1 VKVAR
6 SCLPG
11 GGRWAIPFAVCSR
24 AIDYAQDL
32 LDAPTA
38 AGLIKRA
45 EVDAGV
51 RESATTG
58 EAQHTKHLEREVKEL
73 RRANEILKLASAF
86 LCPTGA
92 GPSRRSGGSSS
103 SSIAPTLVVE
113 PTCKVFQV
121 GLWGCQRHALLREPN
136 CSWETA

>member
-1 VKVAR
+1 V
-6 SCLPG
+6 G
-11 GGRWAIPFAVCSR
+11 SR

-73 RRANEILKLASAF
+73 RRANEILSWRALFCAQPEPGRRVGPEEVRRQASPH
-86 LCPTGA
+86 LWWS
-92 GPSRRSGGSSS
+92 SRPAKYSR
-103 SSIAPTLVVE
+103 
-113 PTCKVFQV
+113 
-121 GLWGCQRHALLREPN
+121 
-136 CSWETA
+136 